1 MRHVQL
7 WHGTYRVRKPIP
19 KALQAVVRRGQYLTR
34 SLGTADPREADK
46 RAPAVL
52 AEFQAILDRAERI
65 ARGDVHVCC
74 IMAYLPK
81 EHLIALAAMEQ
92 NCSSLAVTGRR
103 LSPHLRW
110 FHSRRSSMRGR

>member
-1 MRHVQL
+1 MRHVQF

-65 ARGDVHVCC
+65 ARGDVQVCC
-74 IMAYLPK
+74 IMGL
-81 EHLIALAAMEQ
+81 
-92 NCSSLAVTGRR
+92 SSEGGFAEAPRR
-103 LSPHLRW
+103 
-110 FHSRRSSMRGR
+110 